1 VVTYNRLQKG
11 RFRARRRPSFAG
23 IALLVVIAIMAGL
36 AVWDRGEEGVR
47 GYVDG
52 LTHSVSLPPLRD
64 FPLAAT
70 ISAAEEA
77 VLANWGRQSLVIAL
91 GMVGTAIGFAL
102 LCRALVARSR
112 SLKRSEATLRES
124 EARCRDFALTSSDW
138 FWETDEKHRFTY
150 LSDHIRAFGQDPQT
164 RIGRTRSE
172 LAIDIVSEPAKWQE
186 HLAVLD
192 RHEPFRDFVYK
203 RKIGDDPERVISVGG
218 NPFYDEAR
226 RFLGYRGTA
235 RDVTEEVLAE
245 QALHEAKAAAE
256 AANVA
261 KSQFLANMSHEL
273 RTPLNAILGFSEVL
287 ENGIAGPLQSRQAEY
302 VGLIRQSGEHLL
314 HLINEIL
321 DLARID
327 AGKLD
332 LHEDVLEPSRLVDGA
347 IALVKDRAAAGLL
360 KLAVH
365 IEEDI
370 PALRADRM
378 RLMEILL
385 NLLSNAIKFTQ
396 LGGAIDV
403 LVRRTEEGGVAF
415 VVRDNGRGMTEAEV
429 EIALERFGQVDGGLA
444 RRHEGSGLGLP
455 LARKLAELHGGSL
468 TLKSETGRGTTATV
482 ILPPSRVLSAEPAA
496 AGPDDG
502 AGESWEIPPR
512 YPLVSGLKDNRR
524 TGSGEGPRV
533 PFDKCC
539 ASPWRRP
546 NTESPR
552 TTADRNGNIGTAG
565 ADRADRPE
573 NTTVD
578 SIQ

>member
-1 VVTYNRLQKG
+1 
-11 RFRARRRPSFAG
+11 
-23 IALLVVIAIMAGL
+23 MAGL
-36 AVWDRGEEGVR
+36 AVWDLREEGVR

-52 LTHSVSLPPLRD
+52 LAHSVSLPPLRD
-64 FPLAAT
+64 FPFVAT
-70 ISAAEEA
+70 VSAAEET
-77 VLANWGRQSLVIAL
+77 VLANWGRLIAF
-91 GMVGTAIGFAL
+91 GTLCAAIGFAL

-112 SLKRSEATLRES
+112 LLKRSEATLRES

-138 FWETDEKHRFTY
+138 FWETDEKHRFTF

-164 RIGRTRSE
+164 RIGRTRTD
-172 LAIDIVSEPAKWQE
+172 LAIDIVTEPAKWQE

-203 RKIGDDPERVISVGG
+203 RQIGDDPERVISVGG
-218 NPFYDEAR
+218 NPLFDEAR

-235 RDVTEEVLAE
+235 RDITEKVLAE
-245 QALHEAKAAAE
+245 QAVHEAKAAAE

-332 LHEDVLEPSRLVDGA
+332 LHEEVLEPGRLIDSA
-347 IALVKDRAAAGLL
+347 IALVKDRAAASLL

-365 IEEDI
+365 IEEDL
-370 PALRADRM
+370 PPLTADRT
-378 RLMEILL
+378 RLTEILL
-385 NLLSNAIKFTQ
+385 NLLSNAIKFTE
-396 LGGAIDV
+396 LGGAINV

-415 VVRDNGRGMTEAEV
+415 IVQDNGRGMTEAEV

-482 ILPPSRVLSAEPAA
+482 ILPPSRVLSEEPAA
-496 AGPDDG
+496 AGPDDRS
-502 AGESWEIPPR
+502 GELREIHPR
-512 YPLVSGLKDNRR
+512 YRLDSGLKDDQRI
-524 TGSGEGPRV
+524 GFGEGPRV
-533 PFDKCC
+533 PFDECC

-546 NTESPR
+546 STESPR
-552 TTADRNGNIGTAG
+552 ATADGNGNIGPAG
-565 ADRADRPE
+565 ADPADTLRIR
-573 NTTVD
+573 TVD
-578 SIQ
+578 SVQ